1 VGTRLDRFWQRV
13 DAGVDAFRRED
24 TPPPSDPST
33 VQDVPSRQ
41 ALERAVALGDALS
54 LGAVYR
60 AISIRSLSAKQISIK
75 VEGRDGEIMER
86 TPLLIAQPDPDE
98 SRSRFVEK
106 TSVSLDTNG
115 NAFWRVIRKDDADE
129 SSPVKVLRVLNPLD
143 VVIDHTKRGRVTG
156 YQYQGRTYKPWQV
169 KHLVAMPVPGMV
181 RGLGPIQAAQVELR
195 GALDTAEYGSDV
207 LSSGDSPSGILKSD
221 QIIDSDGAKKAKNA
235 FRDGNGGKRGVVV
248 LGQGLSYQQV
258 YLSPRDA
265 QFIESQQWSVTQ
277 VARLFGI
284 PASLML
290 VTLSGESQTYA
301 NVEQDWLGFVRFS
314 LMKTLQEIEEALTSF
329 LPRGSR
335 AKFNIEALLRADT
348 KSRYEA
354 YESALRAGWRT
365 VDEIREL
372 EGLTAMPAT
381 EKKDDPA

>member
-1 VGTRLDRFWQRV
+1 M
-13 DAGVDAFRRED
+13 
-24 TPPPSDPST
+24 
-33 VQDVPSRQ
+33 
-41 ALERAVALGDALS
+41 ALGDALS